1 VLRGED
7 LDLQLQLQ
15 LIRRNDAGTRR
26 SLDFHRFGLHGT
38 SEEEEKKKL
47 HGIKERKEQK
57 IINRGKKNNSH
68 KGSMP

>member
-38 SEEEEKKKL
+38 SEEKKSYM
-47 HGIKERKEQK
+47 G
-57 IINRGKKNNSH
+57 
-68 KGSMP
+68 